1 LVCGYPVLRDKGWFF
16 FWSLGRSALGST
28 YDLSVPAL
36 ALQCGLWQPAS
47 QTLES
52 GLVLT
57 FSGWVAC
64 GLRILSL
71 CLCCCVYKMEEVIL
85 PALIERTRN
94 QACTTLHCLCLCH
107 EHPRLALSGRP
118 PSSVSRVL
126 DVRCGPLCM
135 PSAFGSLTGQVSSSS
150 FFDANVCEE
159 NPQSPPPILSPAS
172 AKDSREPNGR

>member
-1 LVCGYPVLRDKGWFF
+1 MLATRENTGLSALFHGPQRFPKYKQHRRQLVCGYPVLRDKGWFF

-126 DVRCGPLCM
+126 VLKTC
-135 PSAFGSLTGQVSSSS
+135 
-150 FFDANVCEE
+150 
-159 NPQSPPPILSPAS
+159 
-172 AKDSREPNGR
+172 